1 LRFLREIEMDSEILG
16 YIYEFLNNNSLG
28 IDFAS
33 FVMLGARGSRRNA
46 SQVRFMERL
55 HMRC

>member
-1 LRFLREIEMDSEILG
+1 MDSEILG

-28 IDFAS
+28 IDLAS
-33 FVMLGARGSRRNA
+33 LVMLGARGSRRNA